1 MPCTPFQFLLKI
13 CTTYYSEII
22 SLALSRHSFYARK
35 IKYEFLIDS
44 FDFCGSLWSFPFLIG
59 SWIPTKIRNYNLWSA
74 PVCSLA
80 LNSWVFRNI
89 FLQLKPFQQ
98 GKILMARDAL
108 KMYFGRIPPQN
119 QFLGRAYLVQ
129 AQLLAPE
136 SSENIEQLEKA
147 VVFLLRA
154 IKFAKENP
162 RCCNSVPYTF

>member
-1 MPCTPFQFLLKI
+1 
-13 CTTYYSEII
+13 
-22 SLALSRHSFYARK
+22 
-35 IKYEFLIDS
+35 
-44 FDFCGSLWSFPFLIG
+44 
-59 SWIPTKIRNYNLWSA
+59 
-74 PVCSLA
+74 
-80 LNSWVFRNI
+80 
-89 FLQLKPFQQ
+89 
-98 GKILMARDAL
+98 MARDAL

-162 RCCNSVPYTF
+162 RYCFLLLKSFFLYFVLDFGFAISRRNFDSI